1 MDQKKTLI
9 FDERFFLVMWLK
21 SILNEFILIII
32 RFVLRDHFLLSYFS
46 LFLCKIMKSKK
57 GLI

>member
-46 LFLCKIMKSKK
+46 LFYVKL
-57 GLI
+57 